1 MKDIHTATPFS
12 AVSAR
17 NGMVCSVDDLA
28 SRAGVSL
35 LRKGGT
41 AVDAAI
47 GASAVLAV
55 TNQHMCGVGGDLWAL
70 VHVPGRDRPFALN
83 ASGRAGSGADLE
95 RLRTDGLPTMPFHR
109 DPRSI
114 PIPGCVDGWLA
125 LHERFGSLP
134 LGQILDDAITL
145 ATEGFPISLECAAA
159 TALLENVDHVDDYL
173 SSGKA
178 EAGQIIRRPG
188 LGEALKGL
196 ESGSRESFYLGT
208 FGQELIKF
216 GGGEFT
222 EQDLRKPQADWVV
235 PLSIEAFGH
244 RVWSLPPNS
253 QGYLCLSS
261 AWIADQ
267 LAIPRDPNDALFWH
281 FLAEASLQAA
291 FDRPEVLHEHAD
303 GAMLLDPSRLAPRA
317 AAISADRTSSLPS
330 GTNDGDTIY
339 LNAIDKDRMGVSL
352 IQSNASGWGALV
364 FLPESGISLHNRGIG
379 FSIDPTSPAAYG
391 PGRRPPHTL
400 APTLVENSDGELVAL
415 VGTMGGDSQPQIVLQ
430 LLARLL
436 VAGQDPAEALAA
448 ARWRFA
454 GPESNGFNTWAEPS
468 EVILEIEGSNPQLV
482 SALENRGHKV
492 RSLPANNGAFGH
504 AHIIKVQGERISG
517 AAEPRVSTSGAVGH

>member
-12 AVSAR
+12 ADSAR

-55 TNQHMCGVGGDLWAL
+55 TNQHMCGVGGALWAL

-83 ASGRAGSGADLE
+83 ASARARSAADLE

-188 LGEALKGL
+188 LGEALKL
-196 ESGSRESFYLGT
+196 
-208 FGQELIKF
+208 
-216 GGGEFT
+216 
-222 EQDLRKPQADWVV
+222 
-235 PLSIEAFGH
+235 
-244 RVWSLPPNS
+244 
-253 QGYLCLSS
+253 
-261 AWIADQ
+261 
-267 LAIPRDPNDALFWH
+267 
-281 FLAEASLQAA
+281 
-291 FDRPEVLHEHAD
+291 
-303 GAMLLDPSRLAPRA
+303 
-317 AAISADRTSSLPS
+317 
-330 GTNDGDTIY
+330 
-339 LNAIDKDRMGVSL
+339 SL
-352 IQSNASGWGALV
+352 I
-364 FLPESGISLHNRGIG
+364 
-379 FSIDPTSPAAYG
+379 
-391 PGRRPPHTL
+391 
-400 APTLVENSDGELVAL
+400 
-415 VGTMGGDSQPQIVLQ
+415 
-430 LLARLL
+430 
-436 VAGQDPAEALAA
+436 
-448 ARWRFA
+448 
-454 GPESNGFNTWAEPS
+454 
-468 EVILEIEGSNPQLV
+468 
-482 SALENRGHKV
+482 
-492 RSLPANNGAFGH
+492 
-504 AHIIKVQGERISG
+504 HI
-517 AAEPRVSTSGAVGH
+517 